1 MSASRFRLKEDVDKA
16 YTVQTR
22 SAIEGGIRG
31 TAIGVGLTIITHYS
45 WPFFRRQTFQFK
57 GFLVCTCTVFGVVL
71 GAERALQQ
79 YEARRR
85 QEENEIRKEARIDL
99 NHRGIIPTETAIAK
113 WRASRPPVD
122 AEDRE

>member
-57 GFLVCTCTVFGVVL
+57 GFLVCTCTRILVIAAFDYFIQGKPRHCL
-71 GAERALQQ
+71 RCGHW
-79 YEARRR
+79 RRTSPATVR
-85 QEENEIRKEARIDL
+85 SSATTGGE
-99 NHRGIIPTETAIAK
+99 
-113 WRASRPPVD
+113 
-122 AEDRE
+122 